1 MKDRSKQ
8 RQTTVTVVHKF
19 KVLVY
24 TVIITVLS
32 IGVRSS
38 SNHNG
43 TNSRVPTQVTTAF
56 LCTAWPL
63 VMSLVMLRDVSPP
76 EASRRLI

>member
-43 TNSRVPTQVTTAF
+43 TSNSVPAHKVTRAV
-56 LCTAWPL
+56 L
-63 VMSLVMLRDVSPP
+63 
-76 EASRRLI
+76 